1 MHRWHI
7 WGELWWVM
15 PGEGEGWAGSRLG
28 IVLAVVGG
36 EWQEEIVHLYRWEG
50 IGMGYRGE

>member
-1 MHRWHI
+1 MHRWRI
-7 WGELWWVM
+7 WGELRWVV